1 MSLTDEE
8 RDAIVFYRKQKAKET
23 LSEAEGIAQ
32 LGYWNAVINRL
43 YYACYYITSALLIFN
58 GHSAQTH
65 SGVMRLFGLNFVL
78 KGIVTKEQSKFYSKL
93 FELRQTGDYDDLY
106 KLTEEEVK
114 PLIGLA
120 RVYIEYIEEL
130 LSKQNSSTAV

>member
-1 MSLTDEE
+1 MSLSDEE
-8 RDAIVFYRKQKAKET
+8 RDAIVFYRIQKAKET
-23 LSEAEGIAQ
+23 WKEAEGIAK

-43 YYACYYITSALLIFN
+43 YYACYYLTSALLIHN

-65 SGVMRLFGLNFVL
+65 SGVIRLFGLNFIA
-78 KGIVTKEQSKFYSKL
+78 KGIISKELSKFYSKL

-106 KLTEEEVK
+106 NLTEEEVQ

-120 RVYIEYIEEL
+120 FKYIMEL
-130 LSKQNSSTAV
+130 ESLIKK